1 MATEKNIQ
9 TRIQHK
15 HDTEANWLKATNFIP
30 KAGELIIYD
39 VDATHTE
46 PRLKIGNG
54 TTNVNTLPFVSD
66 NNSIADTKVT
76 QSAAITTNGEYPVI
90 LSKTTQNT
98 EVTDGVNKT
107 STLKYNPFTQTLT
120 APIFRGGLT
129 TNGNHIILT
138 ESNNYASDL
147 PSSGVEGQLYFIE
160 DNNNLPD
167 FSSANEGQILRIV
180 NGMPTWFSFINAQE
194 VAF

>member
-9 TRIQHK
+9 SRIQHK

-39 VDATHTE
+39 VDAAHTE

-54 TTNVNTLPFVSD
+54 TTNVNNLPFVND
-66 NNSIADTKVT
+66 NNSITDTKVT

-98 EVTDGVNKT
+98 EITDGVNKT
-107 STLKYNPFTQTLT
+107 STLKYNPSTQTLT
-120 APIFRGGLT
+120 APKFRGGLT
-129 TNGNHIILT
+129 TNGNNIILT
-138 ESNNYASDL
+138 EFNNYSQNL
-147 PSSGVEGQLYFIE
+147 PDIGVEGQLYFIE
-160 DNNNLPD
+160 DNTNLPD

-180 NGMPTWFSFINAQE
+180 NGMPTWFSFIDAQE

>member
-1 MATEKNIQ
+1 MTTEKNIQ
-9 TRIQHK
+9 SRIQHK

-66 NNSIADTKVT
+66 NNSITDTKVT
-76 QSAAITTNGEYPVI
+76 QSAAITTNEEYPVI

-98 EVTDGVNKT
+98 EITDGVNKT
-107 STLKYNPFTQTLT
+107 STLKSQ
-120 APIFRGGLT
+120 
-129 TNGNHIILT
+129 
-138 ESNNYASDL
+138 D
-147 PSSGVEGQLYFIE
+147 
-160 DNNNLPD
+160 
-167 FSSANEGQILRIV
+167 
-180 NGMPTWFSFINAQE
+180 
-194 VAF
+194 